1 MNHRSITALIT
12 ACGVAL
18 PMLALAQTPAE
29 LSQQMQR
36 MQEAMA
42 AMQAR
47 INELEAAQ
55 KPKDGQQWGMTPDQV
70 KQLNR
75 TTVKA
80 DSLEEAQETLGYKG
94 LQISGLIDPTFI
106 YTSNQNRA
114 GFQFLNSGRNFEYAF
129 DNGTFGMASLDFLKE
144 MEGGTK
150 WRLRLRP
157 NRGGGGVAIDGES
170 IVHEASMSL
179 PLTDLQTR
187 LIAGQIPDWSGHEF
201 AEPTLNKLIT
211 HNLLFD
217 FTLPAVYTGA
227 GLDLNRDPWYVKAML
242 ANVNSSKKASGQKS
256 PALVYRVDFYDYKKE
271 FNGWGFA
278 GLHGKLPNFRAN
290 DGVGNPVTGAPYD
303 MHDTMAHAFEVDG
316 FYSRGD
322 WTMSGQLSVG
332 SQRKAAMT
340 ADQVNGELRDSFWW
354 GASTMLSYKFT
365 PRFETI
371 ARLDYL
377 SNKKNGGGTLGWV
390 FPDSRNGLGP
400 DPSGDQE
407 IGANRTALSL
417 GARYIFNANTTMKA
431 EYRLD
436 RASLPVFLDLRD
448 GSYKRSNQLFGAS
461 VVMSF

>member
-1 MNHRSITALIT
+1 MKYRSMTVLLA
-12 ACGVAL
+12 ACGAAV
-18 PMLALAQTPAE
+18 PTLAQTPAE

-55 KPKDGQQWGMTPDQV
+55 KPKDAQQWGMTPDQAR
-70 KQLNR
+70 QLNR

-80 DSLEEAQETLGYKG
+80 DALEEAQETLGYKG
-94 LQISGLIDPTFI
+94 LKVSGLIDPTFI

-114 GFQFLNSGRNFEYAF
+114 GFQFLNSGRNLEYAF
-129 DNGTFGMASLDFLKE
+129 DNGTFGMASLDFMKE
-144 MEGGTK
+144 MEGGTR
-150 WRLRLRP
+150 WQLRLRP

-201 AEPTLNKLIT
+201 AEPTMNRLIT

-217 FTLPAVYTGA
+217 FTAPAVYTGV
-227 GLDLNRDPWYVKAML
+227 GLDLNRNPWYVKAML
-242 ANVNSSKKASGQKS
+242 ANVNASKKPSGEKS

-278 GLHGKLPNFRAN
+278 GLHGKLPNYRAN
-290 DGVGNPVTGAPYD
+290 DGVGNPVTGLPYELR
-303 MHDTMAHAFEVDG
+303 DTMVHAFEVDG

-322 WTMSGQLSVG
+322 WTLSGQLSVG

-340 ADQVNGELRDSFWW
+340 ADPASGELRDSRWW
-354 GASTMLSYKFT
+354 GASTMVSYKFT

-377 SNKKNGGGTLGWV
+377 NNRKNGGGTLGFV
-390 FPDSRNGLGP
+390 FPDGRNGLGP
-400 DPSGDQE
+400 DPLGNQE
-407 IGANRTALSL
+407 VGANRTALSL
-417 GARYIFNANTTMKA
+417 GTRYIINANTTMKA

-436 RASLPVFLDLRD
+436 RASLPVFLDLHD
-448 GSYKRSNQLFGAS
+448 NSHKRSNQLFGTS
-461 VVMSF
+461 LVMSF